1 MRRRA
6 SPRPAPGFLLLRT
19 RKLRAASAT
28 RFRMTLLAA
37 APDEVL
43 ATSIVEFVLI
53 GAVPG
58 SCAYRGD

>member
-1 MRRRA
+1 M
-6 SPRPAPGFLLLRT
+6 LRT